1 MELIFEKT
9 SGLSLKWLALQLVC
23 VITLFAS
30 CGEQEKQKR
39 EEKLNDFNAYVQRHQ
54 DSVDYYA
61 QRNWD
66 ELNAEYEQKRAE
78 FDKDLEKMD
87 EQAKERYNKTVS
99 DWETFKG
106 NYQQKSNETAAVQQ
120 MDKLRATL
128 AIDGVR
134 PDYTD
139 LTAADIVREY
149 EHFVNTV
156 EANKDAYTKEQW
168 TVINV
173 NYKALNG
180 RKRELEK
187 EIKSVD
193 MPKITKQQL
202 RYTGIKAT
210 NRPFAE
216 EANS

>member
-1 MELIFEKT
+1 MELIFGKN
-9 SGLSLKWLALQLVC
+9 SSLSLKWLGLQLIC
-23 VITLFAS
+23 VMALFAS

-39 EEKLNDFNAYVQRHQ
+39 EQKLNDFNAYVQRHQ
-54 DSVDYYA
+54 DSLDYYA
-61 QRNWD
+61 QRSWD
-66 ELNAEYEQKRAE
+66 EVNAEYEQKRAE
-78 FDKDLEKMD
+78 FDKDMDKMD

-99 DWETFKG
+99 DWENFKAK
-106 NYQQKSNETAAVQQ
+106 YEQKAKETAAVME
-120 MDKLRATL
+120 MDRLRATL
-128 AIDGVR
+128 AIEGVR

-139 LTAADIVREY
+139 LKAEDVAREY

-156 EANKDAYTKEQW
+156 DANKDVYTKEQW
-168 TVINV
+168 LVINV

-187 EIKSVD
+187 DIKSAD

-202 RYTGIKAT
+202 RYTGIKAV

-216 EANS
+216 EAN